1 LNNLLIPSGS
11 NEYTEEPDD
20 TNEALMK
27 IETDRDRSMNG
38 AELADLLKSKVP
50 ATRDDRNQKSPSA
63 LVLNE
68 FFGESAIQLATKET
82 HMSPSDM
89 HEISTKRAGLH
100 IVDSDDSMTEIMNG
114 DAGPKAFALQ
124 PQTPD
129 DTATALE

>member
-1 LNNLLIPSGS
+1 
-11 NEYTEEPDD
+11 
-20 TNEALMK
+20 MK

-68 FFGESAIQLATKET
+68 FFGESAIQLATK
-82 HMSPSDM
+82 DM